1 MRQRLI
7 SAAVLVPVVAFVFL
21 VGQPWLSVG
30 IALLG
35 VMAAWETARLVHLAG
50 LPAFRWLAISAPVL
64 GVLAFETILRPGG
77 IELGWLLIPPALA
90 IWSIAAAAPALANP
104 DPKNGFLVWVGTLFA
119 GLFPALIAFLAG
131 IAVWGYGSVLP
142 GESEHQTL
150 FNLDL
155 GRHWLL
161 VLIATV
167 WTFDSF
173 AYLSGKFFGRGRFMY
188 HISPAKTW
196 SGVIG
201 GTIAAMVVCG
211 ALFLVTGLSPL
222 WGGVLGIALAL
233 SGQAG
238 DLAESMLKRA
248 AAVKD
253 SGRILPGHGGFLD
266 RVDSFLFAAPTLYAA
281 VTIAAL
287 LQASGG
293 TP

>member
-7 SAAVLVPVVAFVFL
+7 SAAVFVPAVVIVFVA
-21 VGQPWLSVG
+21 GQPWLSVG
-30 IALLG
+30 VAVVG
-35 VMAAWETARLVHLAG
+35 VLAAWETARLVHLAG
-50 LPAFRWLAISAPVL
+50 VPAFRWLSITAPVL
-64 GVLAFETILRPGG
+64 GVFAFETVLRPGG
-77 IELGWLLIPPALA
+77 IELGWLLVPPAIAL
-90 IWSIAAAAPALANP
+90 WTIAAAAPALANP
-104 DPKNGFLVWVGTLFA
+104 EPKTGFLVWIGTLFA
-119 GLFPALIAFLAG
+119 GLFPGLLAFVAG
-131 IAVWGYGSVLP
+131 IAVWGYGDILSDQS
-142 GESEHQTL
+142 GQQTL

-167 WTFDSF
+167 WSFDSF

-201 GTIAAMVVCG
+201 GSIAAMIVCG
-211 ALFLVTGLSPL
+211 ALFVLTGLSPL
-222 WGGVLGIALAL
+222 WGALLGLALAL

-253 SGRILPGHGGFLD
+253 SGRLIPGHGGFLD

-281 VTIAAL
+281 VTIAGL
-287 LQASGG
+287 LGAGG
-293 TP
+293 VA

>member
-7 SAAVLVPVVAFVFL
+7 SAAVLVPVVVIVFL
-21 VGQPWLSVG
+21 VGQPWLSLG
-30 IALLG
+30 IGLLG
-35 VMAAWETARLVHLAG
+35 VMAAWEAARLVRLAG
-50 LPAFRWLAISAPVL
+50 LPAFRWLAITAPAL

-90 IWSIAAAAPALANP
+90 IWAMAAAAPALANP

-119 GLFPALIAFLAG
+119 GLFPALIAFVAG
-131 IAVWGYGSVLP
+131 IAVWGYGNVLP
-142 GESEHQTL
+142 GETEHQTL
-150 FNLDL
+150 FNLDV

-201 GTIAAMVVCG
+201 GTIAAMVVCA
-211 ALFLVTGLSPL
+211 ALFVLTGLNPL
-222 WGGVLGIALAL
+222 WGAVLGFALAL
-233 SGQAG
+233 TGQAG

-287 LQASGG
+287 MRASGAE
-293 TP
+293 